1 MLTEGIM
8 IAFITGLFS
17 VIGNAILNNKNMAVL
32 QEKIDQLEKK
42 QDKHNQLIERTYE
55 LEKDI
60 DIAFERIKENR
71 EDINILFLLDLGVDL
86 GASNSRIQ

>member
-71 EDINILFLLDLGVDL
+71 QDIDKIV
-86 GASNSRIQ
+86 

>member
-1 MLTEGIM
+1 MMTEGII

-17 VIGNAILNNKNMAVL
+17 VIGNAILSNKNMAVL

-55 LEKDI
+55 LEKDMN
-60 DIAFERIKENR
+60 IAFERIKENR
-71 EDINILFLLDLGVDL
+71 EDINKMV
-86 GASNSRIQ
+86 